1 MTLHFHKKYSF
12 FFLFLVQAYASILF
26 MPELLLYIITD
37 LHKTFKFKNNVKGFY
52 FQNKDYIYVYII
64 RNMQILLLG
73 SISLEF
79 RFLLPDY
86 CVETLKENG
95 TLGGARFLDLFMYY
109 L

>member
-1 MTLHFHKKYSF
+1 MLAFYLCQSCF
-12 FFLFLVQAYASILF
+12 CILSLTF
-26 MPELLLYIITD
+26 T
-37 LHKTFKFKNNVKGFY
+37 KTFKFKNNVKGFY

-95 TLGGARFLDLFMYY
+95 TLEELDF
-109 L
+109 